1 MDQLSI
7 RHALEEKVREIGG
20 KVTDAGCMMVPPF
33 TMDFVF
39 EMDGKRYSVD
49 LVNLENLE
57 EARKARENPPDEDCS
72 VAETY
77 AEVDEAEVEKH

>member
-7 RHALEEKVREIGG
+7 RHALEEKAREIGG
-20 KVTDAGCMMVPPF
+20 EVTDAGCMMVPPF

-39 EMDGKRYSVD
+39 ELDGKRYSVK

-57 EARKARENPPDEDCS
+57 EARKARENPPDKDCDPID
-72 VAETY
+72 ARIKLKET
-77 AEVDEAEVEKH
+77 EG

>member
-7 RHALEEKVREIGG
+7 RHALEEKAREIGG

-49 LVNLENLE
+49 LVDLE
-57 EARKARENPPDEDCS
+57 EVRKARENPPSKDCG
-72 VAETY
+72 VVEGV
-77 AEVDEAEVEKH
+77 ELFEAIKS